1 MSDSIA
7 NASNALATWPV
18 WNALFLV
25 VVALAGIYMRYLGRK
40 DQKSGIGGV
49 EMPVYLMAH
58 DTAKAVKV
66 IEDEARRANIFLA
79 EIAKGIAS
87 INQSQTRTHQLI
99 EDMRNVVELHPRD
112 RG

>member
-25 VVALAGIYMRYLGRK
+25 VVAMAGIYMRYLGRK

-49 EMPVYLMAH
+49 EMPMYLMAH
-58 DTAKAVKV
+58 DVSKAVGV
-66 IEDEARRANIFLA
+66 IEEEARKQTAFLA
-79 EIAKGIAS
+79 EIAKSSAA
-87 INQSQTRTHQLI
+87 INHSQMRTHQLI